1 MSQCLR
7 CIIYNASFFKDKKLH
22 HLWLWT
28 EKITTCRFLSWK
40 VIQRVIFWIGKSTT
54 CRILNQKFYNDSD
67 FEENFEFNK
76 SPNDCFHSFK
86 LTGFAYY
93 MLIEKAWFE
102 FQRILKIITCQILNE
117 ILTTRLILIWI
128 LHTVSDIAQKLAL
141 SKSNLVAFY
150 PVKMTELAVFVLFRN
165 LDFEFEKSIVS
176 DTDKKAQRLRF

>member
-1 MSQCLR
+1 MKY
-7 CIIYNASFFKDKKLH
+7 IIFNASCSEDKNLH
-22 HLWLWT
+22 HVWLWT
-28 EKITTCRFLSWK
+28 EKIITRRILSSK
-40 VIQRVIFWIGKSTT
+40 FIQRVRFRIGKFTT

-86 LTGFAYY
+86 LTSFAYY
-93 MLIEKAWFE
+93 MLSEKAWFE
-102 FQRILKIITCQILNE
+102 FQRILKIIECQISYA
-117 ILTTRLILIWI
+117 IFTTRLILIWI